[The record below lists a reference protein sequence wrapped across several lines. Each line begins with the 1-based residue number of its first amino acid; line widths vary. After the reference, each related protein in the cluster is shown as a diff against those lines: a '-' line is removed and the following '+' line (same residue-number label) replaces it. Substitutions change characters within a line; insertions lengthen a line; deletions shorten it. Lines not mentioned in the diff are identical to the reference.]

1 MGSILHKKMNFRLV
15 KVVKEE
21 YEDSWQE
28 YDEKNAVYPNDSEDL
43 VNRIKE
49 EWQSELIAQKKGEVL
64 NVWL

>member
-28 YDEKNAVYPNDSEDL
+28 YDEKKAVYPNDSEDL

-49 EWQSELIAQKKGEVL
+49 EWQSELIA
-64 NVWL
+64 

>member
-1 MGSILHKKMNFRLV
+1 MGSILHKKMDFRLV

-28 YDEKNAVYPNDSEDL
+28 YDEKDAVYPNDSEDL

>member
-28 YDEKNAVYPNDSEDL
+28 YDEKKAVYPNDSEDL